1 MYNMK
6 FRNDFKMF
14 KVLFNLLWWLLINDE
29 KLKEICDDLEVV
41 KVKVSI
47 MKSREI

>member
-14 KVLFNLLWWLLINDE
+14 LFNLLLLLINDE
-29 KLKEICDDLEVV
+29 KLKEICDDLDVV

-47 MKSREI
+47 IKSREI

>member
-14 KVLFNLLWWLLINDE
+14 KVLFNLWLLRNDE
-29 KLKEICDDLEVV
+29 KLKEICDDLDVV

-47 MKSREI
+47 IKSREI

>member
-14 KVLFNLLWWLLINDE
+14 LFNLLLLLINDE
-29 KLKEICDDLEVV
+29 KLKEICDDLDVV
-41 KVKVSI
+41 KV
-47 MKSREI
+47 